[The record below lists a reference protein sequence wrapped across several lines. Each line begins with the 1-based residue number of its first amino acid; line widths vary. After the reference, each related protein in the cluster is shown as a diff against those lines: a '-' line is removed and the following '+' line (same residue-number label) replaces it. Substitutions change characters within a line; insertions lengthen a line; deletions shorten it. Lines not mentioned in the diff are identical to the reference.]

1 MAAKKSG
8 LGRGFDA
15 IFADNSVEDISTG
28 NSTTKVKLL
37 DIEPNREQPRKQFDE
52 EALAELSDSIA
63 QHGVL
68 QPLLVRPMPDGGYQ
82 LVAGERR
89 WRASRMAGLTEV
101 PVVIRDLTDAQ
112 VAELALVENLQRENL
127 NPLEEANGYKELS
140 DKFGYTQEKISEIV
154 GKSRSAVANALRLL
168 NLPDEVLDVLSHGD
182 ISSGHARALLSLGNE
197 DDILTALQT
206 VVGKDLSVR
215 ETEKLVKNIIK
226 EKNKSTDDNR
236 NLKQKEREIYIAS
249 LEEKISSKLGRKSFI
264 TNSKKNDGSGKLEI
278 EYYSTE
284 DLEALLK
291 NLCGNNIFE

>member
-1 MAAKKSG
+1 MAVKKSG

-15 IFADNSVEDISTG
+15 IFADNSVEDISVG
-28 NSTTKVKLL
+28 SSTTKVKLL

-52 EALAELSDSIA
+52 DALAELSDSIA

-101 PVVIRDLTDAQ
+101 PVVIRDLTDSQ

-154 GKSRSAVANALRLL
+154 GKSRPSIANALRLL
-168 NLPDEVLDVLSHGD
+168 NLPEDVQ
-182 ISSGHARALLSLGNE
+182 E
-197 DDILTALQT
+197 M
-206 VVGKDLSVR
+206 VR
-215 ETEKLVKNIIK
+215 EQAIRVYTAVGAQGLSRVDFFATYE
-226 EKNKSTDDNR
+226 DNR
-236 NLKQKEREIYIAS
+236 VVFNEINTIPGFTSISMYPKLFGAS
-249 LEEKISSKLGRKSFI
+249 GIPYRQLI
-264 TNSKKNDGSGKLEI
+264 
-278 EYYSTE
+278 
-284 DLEALLK
+284 DLLIQLAQEA
-291 NLCGNNIFE
+291 CHEA

>member
-1 MAAKKSG
+1 MAVKKSG

-52 EALAELSDSIA
+52 EALSELSDSIA

-154 GKSRSAVANALRLL
+154 GKSRPSIANALRLL
-168 NLPDEVLDVLSHGD
+168 NLPEDVQEMVSNGSLSM
-182 ISSGHARALLSLGNE
+182 GHARAILSLP
-197 DDILTALQT
+197 DDKMKTDLAKLVIAN
-206 VVGKDLSVR
+206 DLSVR
-215 ETEKLVKNIIK
+215 ETERIARNMVKEAPK
-226 EKNKSTDDNR
+226 KSKAKKR
-236 NLKQKEREIYIAS
+236 NPYYDEAELALSEV
-249 LEEKISSKLGRKSFI
+249 LGRKVKI
-264 TNSKKNDGSGKLEI
+264 TKSSKKGALEI
-278 EYYSTE
+278 EFFDDA
-284 DLEALLK
+284 DLKKLLK
-291 NLCGNNIFE
+291 IFDNE

>member
-1 MAAKKSG
+1 MAVKKSG

-28 NSTTKVKLL
+28 VSTVKVKLL
-37 DIEPNREQPRKQFDE
+37 DIEPNRDQPRKQFDE
-52 EALAELSDSIA
+52 EALNELSNSIA

-101 PVVIRDLTDAQ
+101 PVVIRDLTDSQ

-154 GKSRSAVANALRLL
+154 GKSRPAIANALRLL
-168 NLPDEVLDVLSHGD
+168 NLPEDVQEMVSNGSLSM
-182 ISSGHARALLSLGNE
+182 GHARAILSLA
-197 DDILTALQT
+197 DDKMKTDLAKL
-206 VVGKDLSVR
+206 VVANDLSVR
-215 ETEKLVKNIIK
+215 ETERIARNMEK
-226 EKNKSTDDNR
+226 EAPKGKKTKKR
-236 NLKQKEREIYIAS
+236 NPYYDEAELALSEV
-249 LEEKISSKLGRKSFI
+249 LGRKVKI
-264 TNSKKNDGSGKLEI
+264 TKSSKKGALEI
-278 EYYSTE
+278 EFFDDA
-284 DLEALLK
+284 DLKKLLK
-291 NLCGNNIFE
+291 IFDNE

>member
-1 MAAKKSG
+1 MAVKKSG

-154 GKSRSAVANALRLL
+154 GKSRPSIANALRLL
-168 NLPDEVLDVLSHGD
+168 NLPEDVQEMVSDGS
-182 ISSGHARALLSLGNE
+182 ISMGHARAILSLE
-197 DDILTALQT
+197 DDKMKTDLAKLVIAN
-206 VVGKDLSVR
+206 DLSVR
-215 ETEKLVKNIIK
+215 ETERIARNMVKEAPK
-226 EKNKSTDDNR
+226 KSKAKKR
-236 NLKQKEREIYIAS
+236 NPYYDEAELALSEV
-249 LEEKISSKLGRKSFI
+249 LGRKVKI
-264 TNSKKNDGSGKLEI
+264 TKSSKKGALEI
-278 EYYSTE
+278 EFFDDA
-284 DLEALLK
+284 DLKKLLK
-291 NLCGNNIFE
+291 IFDNE

>member
-1 MAAKKSG
+1 MAVKKSG

-154 GKSRSAVANALRLL
+154 GKSRPSIANVLRLL
-168 NLPDEVLDVLSHGD
+168 NLPEDVQEMVSNGSLSM
-182 ISSGHARALLSLGNE
+182 GHARAILSLP
-197 DDILTALQT
+197 DDKMKTDLAKLVIAN
-206 VVGKDLSVR
+206 DLSVR
-215 ETEKLVKNIIK
+215 ETERIARNMVKEAPK
-226 EKNKSTDDNR
+226 AKKAKKR
-236 NLKQKEREIYIAS
+236 NPYYDEAELALSEV
-249 LEEKISSKLGRKSFI
+249 LGRKVKI
-264 TNSKKNDGSGKLEI
+264 TKSSKKGALEI
-278 EYYSTE
+278 EFFDDA
-284 DLEALLK
+284 DLKKLLK
-291 NLCGNNIFE
+291 IFDNE

>member
-1 MAAKKSG
+1 MAVKKSG

-28 NSTTKVKLL
+28 NSTTRVKLL

-52 EALAELSDSIA
+52 DALAELSDSIA

-101 PVVIRDLTDAQ
+101 PVVIRDLTDSQ

-154 GKSRSAVANALRLL
+154 GKSRPSIANALRLL
-168 NLPDEVLDVLSHGD
+168 NLPEDVQEMVSNGSLSM
-182 ISSGHARALLSLGNE
+182 GHARAILSLP
-197 DDILTALQT
+197 DDKMKADLAKLVIAN
-206 VVGKDLSVR
+206 DLSVR
-215 ETEKLVKNIIK
+215 ETERIARSMVK
-226 EKNKSTDDNR
+226 EAPQKSKAKKR
-236 NLKQKEREIYIAS
+236 NPYYDEAELALSEV
-249 LEEKISSKLGRKSFI
+249 LGRKVKI
-264 TNSKKNDGSGKLEI
+264 TKSSKKGALEI
-278 EYYSTE
+278 EFFDDA
-284 DLEALLK
+284 DLKKILK
-291 NLCGNNIFE
+291 IFDNE

>member
-1 MAAKKSG
+1 MAVKKSG

-52 EALAELSDSIA
+52 EALSELSDSIA

-154 GKSRSAVANALRLL
+154 GKSRPSIANALRLL
-168 NLPDEVLDVLSHGD
+168 NLPEDVQEMVSNGSLSM
-182 ISSGHARALLSLGNE
+182 GHARAILSLP
-197 DDILTALQT
+197 DDKMKTDLAKLVIQN
-206 VVGKDLSVR
+206 DLSVR
-215 ETEKLVKNIIK
+215 ETERIARNMVKEAPK
-226 EKNKSTDDNR
+226 KSKAKKR
-236 NLKQKEREIYIAS
+236 NPYYDEAELALSEV
-249 LEEKISSKLGRKSFI
+249 LGRKVKI
-264 TNSKKNDGSGKLEI
+264 TKSSKKGALEI
-278 EYYSTE
+278 EFFDDA
-284 DLEALLK
+284 DLKKLLK
-291 NLCGNNIFE
+291 IFDNE

>member
-1 MAAKKSG
+1 MAVKKSG

-28 NSTTKVKLL
+28 NSTTKVKLM

-101 PVVIRDLTDAQ
+101 PVVIRDLTDSQ

-154 GKSRSAVANALRLL
+154 GKSRPSIANALRLL
-168 NLPDEVLDVLSHGD
+168 NLPEDVQEMVSNGS
-182 ISSGHARALLSLGNE
+182 ISMGHARAILSLE
-197 DDILTALQT
+197 DDTMKTDLAKLVIAN
-206 VVGKDLSVR
+206 DLSVR
-215 ETEKLVKNIIK
+215 ETERIARNMVK
-226 EKNKSTDDNR
+226 EVPKSKKAKKR
-236 NLKQKEREIYIAS
+236 NPYYDEAELALSQVLGRS
-249 LEEKISSKLGRKSFI
+249 VKITKSSKK
-264 TNSKKNDGSGKLEI
+264 GSLEI
-278 EYYSTE
+278 EFFDDA
-284 DLEALLK
+284 DLKKLLK
-291 NLCGNNIFE
+291 IFDNE